1 MAAACEVTSVNDDG
15 TVTPAVE
22 LLLDREERRPNIDYE
37 TTQGYT
43 ALSWAAK
50 NGRVRTIEVLLDRGS
65 EINRIARDGK
75 TALLHA
81 AMNGQNDSVRLLI
94 ERGADPFQK
103 DYSGKNAIDWAL
115 ANNFSG
121 VARNI

>member
-1 MAAACEVTSVNDDG
+1 M
-15 TVTPAVE
+15 
-22 LLLDREERRPNIDYE
+22 
-37 TTQGYT
+37 
-43 ALSWAAK
+43 
-50 NGRVRTIEVLLDRGS
+50 LDRGS
-65 EINRIARDGK
+65 EINRVARDGK

-121 VARNI
+121 VARNIYNAQAGNLGKARANKGKAIILYTCGLGCGKKMEKEDIPLHEETEYPKGIPCH